1 MMKKH
6 LSVGFF
12 LASLLAGLLSGLL
25 FHSVS
30 AHQSVTVG
38 NYEVEIGW
46 LDEPP
51 VVGQRNAIIVNI
63 AQAGS
68 TPTAAGVDGEKPK
81 PIDISALKVQIA
93 YGGETKTLDLQP
105 LSEDSLDQ
113 YTAPILPMTAGKYTV
128 RLSGTI
134 GTSPAS
140 AEVQPEEVQPA
151 DSLQFPSAAS
161 AAAPSSGGLSSGL
174 AVGALLLGAV
184 ALLLSVV
191 NLLKK
196 RG

>member
-1 MMKKH
+1 MMKKQ

-25 FHSVS
+25 FHSAS
-30 AHQSVTVG
+30 AHESVAVG
-38 NYEVEIGW
+38 NYELEIGW

-68 TPTAAGVDGEKPK
+68 TPASEKPK
-81 PIDISALKVQIA
+81 AIDISALKVQIA
-93 YGGETKTLDLQP
+93 YGGENKTLDLQP
-105 LSEDSLDQ
+105 LSEDSVDE
-113 YTAPILPMTAGKYTV
+113 YTAPILPMTPGKYTV
-128 RLSGTI
+128 RLSGMI

-140 AEVQPEEVQPA
+140 AEVQPEEVRPA
-151 DSLQFPSAAS
+151 DSLQFPKAGS
-161 AAAPSSGGLSSGL
+161 AAAPSSGGLTNGL
-174 AVGALLLGAV
+174 AVGALLLGAA